1 MAVLETMAGINAA
14 YAIIKSTIENGREL
28 SSCAQAIGKFA
39 SGQTELEK
47 IHQAKSNSL
56 WVKLA
61 GTDASDLETF
71 MHKEKVKRMENNL
84 REYMQLYGRGGMW
97 GDYQKYCAE
106 ARKDRA
112 RAVRRPARHLPGA
125 PRRCQQ
131 PGGRG
136 RGRVGAG
143 RGGGLETGDSLWDRA
158 GMDGR

>member
-14 YAIIKSTIENGREL
+14 YAIIKSTIENGKEL
-28 SSCAQAIGKFA
+28 SSRAQAIGKFA
-39 SGQTELEK
+39 SGRTELEK
-47 IHQAKSNSL
+47 IHQAKSNSF

-71 MHKEKVKRMENNL
+71 MHKEKVKRMKNSL

-112 RAVRRPARHLPGA
+112 RAVREKQLARKKIVDIF
-125 PRRCQQ
+125 
-131 PGGRG
+131 GGIFLSMLIVAFISFIIFMG
-136 RGRVGAG
+136 WLIYTEG
-143 RGGGLETGDSLWDRA
+143 SW
-158 GMDGR
+158 

>member
-14 YAIIKSTIENGREL
+14 YAIIKSTIENGKEL

-39 SGQTELEK
+39 SGQKKLEQ
-47 IHQAKSNSL
+47 IHQQKSNSF

-84 REYMQLYGRGGMW
+84 REYMQLYGRAGMW
-97 GDYQKYCAE
+97 NDYQKYCAE

-112 RAVRRPARHLPGA
+112 RAIREKQLARKKL
-125 PRRCQQ
+125 
-131 PGGRG
+131 
-136 RGRVGAG
+136 VDILAG
-143 RGGGLETGDSLWDRA
+143 ILLSILLVAFSAFIIFMGWLIYTEGSW
-158 GMDGR
+158 

>member
-14 YAIIKSTIENGREL
+14 YAILKSTIENGKEL

-112 RAVRRPARHLPGA
+112 RAVREKQLARKKIVDIL
-125 PRRCQQ
+125 
-131 PGGRG
+131 
-136 RGRVGAG
+136 AG
-143 RGGGLETGDSLWDRA
+143 ILLSILLVAFSAFIIFMGWLIYTEGSW
-158 GMDGR
+158 

>member
-14 YAIIKSTIENGREL
+14 YAIIKSTIENGKEL

-39 SGQTELEK
+39 SGRTELEK

-112 RAVRRPARHLPGA
+112 RAVREKQLARKKIVDIF
-125 PRRCQQ
+125 
-131 PGGRG
+131 GGIFLSKLIVAFISFIIFMG
-136 RGRVGAG
+136 WLIYTEG
-143 RGGGLETGDSLWDRA
+143 SW
-158 GMDGR
+158 

>member
-39 SGQTELEK
+39 SGQKELEK
-47 IHQAKSNSL
+47 IHQQKSNSL

-112 RAVRRPARHLPGA
+112 RAIREKQLARKKI
-125 PRRCQQ
+125 
-131 PGGRG
+131 
-136 RGRVGAG
+136 VDIFAG
-143 RGGGLETGDSLWDRA
+143 ILLSILLVAFISFIIFMGWLIYTEGSW
-158 GMDGR
+158 